1 MKIDETKFIEKN
13 VELAILDL
21 KAVQEDEESAIKDN
35 QDVRSEGNSTKMI
48 DEISYGT
55 KKIDNT

>member
-13 VELAILDL
+13 VQLAVLDL

-48 DEISYGT
+48 DEIS
-55 KKIDNT
+55 

>member
-21 KAVQEDEESAIKDN
+21 KAVQEDEESATKDN